1 MLGDGITRDLLL
13 MSGIGGALALAF
25 AAYTVIALVGARRT
39 SDVIERNEFRQESRF
54 GVIICACAVMYTVGM
69 LVYMRHSPVFVP
81 GLAART
87 TVTLLTLAA
96 ALTLVGF
103 VWRNPWPGF
112 ARRR

>member
-1 MLGDGITRDLLL
+1 
-13 MSGIGGALALAF
+13 
-25 AAYTVIALVGARRT
+25 
-39 SDVIERNEFRQESRF
+39 
-54 GVIICACAVMYTVGM
+54 VMYTVGM